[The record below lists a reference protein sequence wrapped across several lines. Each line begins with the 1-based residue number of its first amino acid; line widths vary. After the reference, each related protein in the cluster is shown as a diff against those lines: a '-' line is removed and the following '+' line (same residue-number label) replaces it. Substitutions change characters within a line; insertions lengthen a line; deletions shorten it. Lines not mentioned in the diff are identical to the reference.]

1 MTPSEFRR
9 IALSLAN
16 AVEGAHMGHADFRV
30 SGKIFA
36 TLSYPDKNC
45 GMVVL
50 SPDQQQE
57 YVQKDPDTFVPASGA
72 WGRAG
77 CTIVRLGSVDEETI
91 GEAMTLAWQN
101 ALQKIKA
108 SQLKTKRR
116 RSTRSRASKPRAR
129 REPRTHAKPRERRTG
144 TRNKRT

>member
-9 IALSLAN
+9 IALSLGN

-30 SGKIFA
+30 NGKIFA

-57 YVQKDPDTFVPASGA
+57 YVQKDPDAFVPASGA
-72 WGRAG
+72 WGRGG
-77 CTIVRLGSVDEETI
+77 CTIVRLGSVDGETI

-101 ALQKIKA
+101 ALQRIKDA
-108 SQLKTKRR
+108 QAKTKRK

-129 REPRTHAKPRERRTG
+129 
-144 TRNKRT
+144 TRNKRA